1 MDKTIECDDIAETFQ
16 HIVDE
21 VIYVWNEIKEI
32 VKKAWENLKTI
43 IQKSDKLY
51 KYIKRYIKCKKHNKK
66 SHYFKKIL
74 KILKE

>member
-1 MDKTIECDDIAETFQ
+1 MDKTIECNDIAETFK
-16 HIVDE
+16 HIVD
-21 VIYVWNEIKEI
+21 EIKEI
-32 VKKAWENLKTI
+32 VKEAWENLKTI

-51 KYIKRYIKCKKHNKK
+51 KYIKRYNKCKKHNKK